1 MRLLAARV
9 VAVLVTI
16 ATLLL
21 GGALP
26 ASAVTVHTT
35 AATEPASAT
44 TWFGSDLDWGDDSPA
59 GYEGRLG
66 ATPSMY
72 GVEIDYPLD
81 RPARRE
87 LLRATRAA
95 ATQGA
100 VLDRSRRS

>member
-26 ASAVTVHTT
+26 ASAVTVHAAAA
-35 AATEPASAT
+35 AATEPAIGT
-44 TWFGSDLDWGDDSPA
+44 TWFGPDLDWGDDSPA

-72 GVEIDYPLD
+72 GVEVDYPLD
-81 RPARRE
+81 RSAR
-87 LLRATRAA
+87 
-95 ATQGA
+95 
-100 VLDRSRRS
+100 